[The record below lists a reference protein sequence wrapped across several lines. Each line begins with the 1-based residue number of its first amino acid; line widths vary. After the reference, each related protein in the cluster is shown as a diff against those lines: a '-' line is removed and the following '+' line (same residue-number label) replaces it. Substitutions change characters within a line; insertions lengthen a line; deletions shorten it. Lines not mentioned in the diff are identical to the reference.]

1 MIIVEY
7 NLKNGISLDNACV
20 ILKTVILNS
29 HTVTLKNADGEEVTS
44 EQKDIS
50 CSFFV
55 DASSRAY
62 ESGKPYVE
70 VIESVYPYDES
81 KDIEAQAYENFK
93 NDAHLAIVT
102 D

>member
-1 MIIVEY
+1 M
-7 NLKNGISLDNACV
+7 
-20 ILKTVILNS
+20 
-29 HTVTLKNADGEEVTS
+29 
-44 EQKDIS
+44 
-50 CSFFV
+50 
-55 DASSRAY
+55 
-62 ESGKPYVE
+62 E